1 MEMNLIGEL
10 KIMKELEIK
19 PNFSNLAEKY
29 GVDRHTAKKYYDN
42 GGIPERKKVER
53 KSMWDPY
60 YDEIIDL
67 MNIDGVSKRS
77 VYQYLLNEYGDN
89 IIGTYEGFK
98 SYTLKHGIVVR
109 KDTNPH
115 PRYET
120 DPGEQLQVDWKEDM
134 TIHLKNGDEIVFNVF
149 SATLG
154 YSREHVFIYSSNKT
168 TQDFIRCIIETFR
181 RLGGVTDKVLTDN
194 MTAIV
199 SVRDNNKK
207 IYPIIS
213 QLFKDL
219 GCELKLCKV
228 KMPQTKG
235 KDENANKFVKWI
247 YPYDGKLE
255 SEDDLINTIENVI
268 CGQCN
273 KQINTTTKLPPY
285 TLFMK
290 EKEKL
295 KPVPNGIM
303 LDSYINEHV
312 RRKVPST
319 FLVEYKGNSYSVPSN
334 YIGRYVDLYPLG
346 DSIYIYANKEFVT
359 KHNISQNLINY
370 KKNHYVEGLSKSLG
384 GKEANVD
391 QMAEKNLKLFGHL
404 GKGDN

>member
-10 KIMKELEIK
+10 KIMIELNIK
-19 PNFSNLAEKY
+19 PNFSNLAEEY
-29 GVDRHTAKKYYDN
+29 GVDRHTVKKYFDN
-42 GGIPERKKVER
+42 GGIPERKKVVR

-60 YDEIIDL
+60 YDEIVEL
-67 MNIDGVSKRS
+67 MNKHGASKRN
-77 VYQYLLNEYGDN
+77 VYQYLLNKYGDC
-89 IIGTYEGFK
+89 ISGSYEGFK
-98 SYTLKHGIVVR
+98 SYTLKHAIVAR
-109 KDTNPH
+109 KATVPH

-134 TIHLKNGDEIVFNVF
+134 IIHLKNGDEITFNVF

-154 YSREHVFIYSSNKT
+154 YSREHVFIYSSTKT

-181 RLGGVTDKVLTDN
+181 RLGGVTEKVLTDN

-199 SVRDNNKK
+199 SVRDNNKR
-207 IYPIIS
+207 IYPIVS

-219 GCELKLCKV
+219 DCELKLCKV

-247 YPYDGKLE
+247 YPYDGELE
-255 SEDDLINTIENVI
+255 SEDDLINAIENVI

-295 KPVPNGIM
+295 KPFPRGIM
-303 LDSYINEHV
+303 LDNYIHEHV
-312 RRKVPST
+312 RRKVPAT
-319 FLVEYKGNSYSVPSN
+319 FLVEYKGSSYSVPPN

-359 KHNISQNLINY
+359 KHNISQNVINY
-370 KKNHYVEGLSKSLG
+370 NRNHYVDGLSEILG
-384 GKEANVD
+384 GKDANIE
-391 QMAEKNLKLFGHL
+391 QMAEKNLKRFENL
-404 GKGDN
+404 GKHGK